1 MYLKCKAAKGRI
13 TLLLC
18 SNASGDYITK
28 PLFINRSLNPN
39 CFVPEVETYLKIKNI
54 DFKVLL
60 ILDNAP
66 EHPKD
71 LNHPNVEIV
80 FLPPNTTS
88 IIQLLYQGIIST
100 FKAFYI
106 QQTFQLILDK
116 IDSNPNM
123 TVTELWKNFSILK
136 CIKIVE
142 TSLKKLKQFTLNG
155 SWKTYGRRLLK

>member
-1 MYLKCKAAKGRI
+1 MPRRTYISKIEKVAPGFMARI

-28 PLFINRSLNPN
+28 PLFINRSLNPRALKNVDKSRLPVYWRANSKAWVTSSIFRDWFLN

-60 ILDNAP
+60 ILDIA
-66 EHPKD
+66 PKD

-88 IIQLLYQGIIST
+88 IIQLDPLCYPLS
-100 FKAFYI
+100 KRVPI
-106 QQTFQLILDK
+106 QNL
-116 IDSNPNM
+116 
-123 TVTELWKNFSILK
+123 V
-136 CIKIVE
+136 
-142 TSLKKLKQFTLNG
+142 
-155 SWKTYGRRLLK
+155 